1 MEKNLVPRER
11 FLEKIRPVYDVD
23 IIKVLMGPRRSGKS
37 VILSMIADEVE
48 ADADHKIYI
57 IDFDKNYIEEAKDI
71 ALPNRGFYNSNG
83 IVKNNVIVLMDANN
97 CVTEYDSENNM
108 FYYYT

>member
-1 MEKNLVPRER
+1 MCDHIFNRGEKSIPGER

-57 IDFDKNYIEEAKDI
+57 LTSTHPYTRE
-71 ALPNRGFYNSNG
+71 R
-83 IVKNNVIVLMDANN
+83 VCVLTRA
-97 CVTEYDSENNM
+97 S
-108 FYYYT
+108 

>member
-1 MEKNLVPRER
+1 M
-11 FLEKIRPVYDVD
+11 FLFGGFD
-23 IIKVLMGPRRSGKS
+23 IDKMYN
-37 VILSMIADEVE
+37 D
-48 ADADHKIYI
+48 IYL

-71 ALPNRGFYNSNG
+71 VLPNRGFYNSNA
-83 IVKNNVIVLMDANN
+83 IVKSNVIILMDANN